1 MDMESKNFLKSKLGE
16 LHSKFPNLSIK
27 YQYDAYTQNHIV
39 EIIPLDEFEK
49 NEDYIAFESDLCFE
63 FDNRFFPE
71 VVMFVS
77 EESLT
82 RVQVPELLFYPVLV
96 KSFVNIGYT
105 HKFRFNSSGL
115 QHNYTATSEAFAA

>member
-63 FDNRFFPE
+63 
-71 VVMFVS
+71 
-77 EESLT
+77 
-82 RVQVPELLFYPVLV
+82 PELFILS
-96 KSFVNIGYT
+96 SFWRLKVI
-105 HKFRFNSSGL
+105 F
-115 QHNYTATSEAFAA
+115 